1 LGEKKTKASGG
12 KNTTAF
18 GGKNTVIIV
27 NAKNTETFV
36 LAVRDNVLKM
46 LK

>member
-1 LGEKKTKASGG
+1 LAGIGLGEKKTKASGG

-27 NAKNTETFV
+27 NAKNTETAEI
-36 LAVRDNVLKM
+36 LL
-46 LK
+46 